1 MNVYNRIEM
10 IATKTPTV
18 EEFLRSGDNDRSEYA
33 QGEKWEKPLPNKDH
47 ARLQLRLGSALLQYG
62 SERGGGE
69 PFSEWRH
76 RFGPEDDKRIYV
88 PDLAFVRAPKHSQIP
103 DYADRASDVMIEI
116 VSSSESASRLT
127 AKVEFYL
134 QNGAGSIWV
143 VDPDERRIDIY
154 APGRPM
160 RNYRENDVLI
170 DPVLPGFELPL
181 RDIFT

>member
-1 MNVYNRIEM
+1 M

-33 QGEKWEKPLPNKDH
+33 QGEKWEKPLPNRDH
-47 ARLQLRLGSALLQYG
+47 SDIQANIISALVQYRRESG
-62 SERGGGE
+62 NGK
-69 PFSEWRH
+69 PFPEWHH

-88 PDLAFVRAPKHSQIP
+88 PDVAFVRAPKHTQAP
-103 DYADRASDVMIEI
+103 EYADRASDVMIEI
-116 VSSSESASRLT
+116 VSPSQSASRLT

-134 QNGAGSIWV
+134 QNGAGSVWV
-143 VDPDERRIDIY
+143 VDPEERRIDIY

-160 RNYRENDVLI
+160 RTYRENDVLI

-181 RDIFT
+181 RDIFS